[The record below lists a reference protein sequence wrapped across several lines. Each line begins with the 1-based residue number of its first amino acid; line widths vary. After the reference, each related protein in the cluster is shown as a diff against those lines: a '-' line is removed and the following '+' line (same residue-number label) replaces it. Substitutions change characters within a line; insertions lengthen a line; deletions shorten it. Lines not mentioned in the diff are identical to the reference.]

1 MKKWNYQTHRYD
13 DYTVPEDW
21 KVSMYETDMEK
32 EINCAECGKPMKYG
46 ESLTSQ
52 RIFGDSGVFGYA
64 VCRECHE
71 SGLKERISMK
81 TVTKEQC
88 EAALGSISD
97 AIEEY
102 CLVVNKDVYVKLEK
116 AQGVIHQLIEE
127 HERLKGAHARLLSLW
142 GEDLYAWRDETSQ
155 LLQDAGFEDA
165 SKYLDAAWEL

>member
-21 KVSMYETDMEK
+21 KVSKYETDMEK

-71 SGLKERISMK
+71 SGLKERI
-81 TVTKEQC
+81 
-88 EAALGSISD
+88 
-97 AIEEY
+97 
-102 CLVVNKDVYVKLEK
+102 
-116 AQGVIHQLIEE
+116 E
-127 HERLKGAHARLLSLW
+127 HEDS
-142 GEDLYAWRDETSQ
+142 D
-155 LLQDAGFEDA
+155 
-165 SKYLDAAWEL
+165 